1 MASKTL
7 AVILGAGPGTGQAL
21 AVAFAKHHSVAL
33 LARNA
38 SALDSVAAA
47 VRGAGG
53 DAAPFSCD
61 ATNAES
67 VDAAFAAIRAQWPNH
82 QLKAACFNA
91 ANPFVSKPFL
101 ELEAKDLKP
110 GLDLN
115 VYGAFHFCQKA
126 IPEMLKSGGGFLCFS
141 GATASTKGTFLLE
154 TVAATRL
161 TATPGSANFA
171 AFAPAKFALRG
182 LSQSLAR
189 EFGPQGIHVVHA
201 IIDGEFQLRS
211 MRGTPRGTQQAS
223 HAGIISTARIEGMMG
238 KAEEGTVRRSSLPDE
253 AVAAARTDFR
263 KPVFDVLSQR
273 LEPSAI
279 ADTIL
284 HLSQQDRSC
293 WTQEIDMRPFS
304 EKW

>member
-38 SALDSVAAA
+38 SSLDSVAAA
-47 VRGAGG
+47 VRKAGG

-61 ATNAES
+61 ATSAES
-67 VDAAFAAIRAQWPNH
+67 VDAAFAAIRKQWPDH
-82 QLKAACFNA
+82 ELKAACFNA
-91 ANPFVSKPFL
+91 ANPFVRKPFL

-141 GATASTKGTFLLE
+141 GATASTKG
-154 TVAATRL
+154 
-161 TATPGSANFA
+161 SANFA

-201 IIDGEFQLRS
+201 IIDG
-211 MRGTPRGTQQAS
+211 
-223 HAGIISTARIEGMMG
+223 IISTARIEGMMG
-238 KAEEGTVRRSSLPDE
+238 KAEEGT
-253 AVAAARTDFR
+253 
-263 KPVFDVLSQR
+263 R

-279 ADTIL
+279 AETIL
-284 HLSQQDRSC
+284 HLSQQDKSC